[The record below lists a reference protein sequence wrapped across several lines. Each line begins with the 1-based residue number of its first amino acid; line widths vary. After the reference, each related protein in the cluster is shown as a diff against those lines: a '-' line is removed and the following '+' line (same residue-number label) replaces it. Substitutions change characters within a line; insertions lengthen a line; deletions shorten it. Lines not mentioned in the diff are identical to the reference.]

1 MIHFLYFYNMKNV
14 VFVFFLCH
22 LIYACSGSKSSA
34 VSDKN
39 EIASTVSDTVRIAND
54 ELEYEIIIIE
64 PGFNFWLN
72 SRAMPRNYYSQNY
85 LEARNQFWVTEYN
98 NRVLQPMRYNPNLY
112 QMQIDYQRGIDYGY
126 EVNYMLFNYLVY
138 FQQTYKQTLGGFTAR
153 I

>member
-1 MIHFLYFYNMKNV
+1 MKNV
-14 VFVFFLCH
+14 VFVFLLCY
-22 LIYACSGSKSSA
+22 LIYACSGNKSTA

-39 EIASTVSDTVRIAND
+39 EIASMASDTVRIAND

-64 PGFNFWLN
+64 PGFNFWLA

-85 LEARNQFWVTEYN
+85 LETRNQFWVAEYN

-112 QMQIDYQRGIDYGY
+112 QMQIDYRRGIDYGY
-126 EVNYMLFNYLVY
+126 EVNYLLFNYLVY
-138 FQQTYKQTLGGFTAR
+138 FQQTYKQQLGGFSAR